1 MWVMQGNNNKTLARF
16 LQYIPIWIGLG
27 LGRFMTFKMR
37 GAFFAALG
45 GFFVPRVSGARNR
58 IINGLKRVYPDM
70 SEDEALKLCKKISQN
85 AGRTLSE
92 ILFNASYKN
101 RLDLFDAQGPGLDI
115 LRKAKADGKGA
126 IIVSAHFGQWEA
138 IRHYLKSQG
147 METGAVYRE
156 NSNPWYEQDFLKGIE
171 QGGLPIIAKSSSG
184 NIKMVRHLRKGGF
197 FALLVDQ
204 KFQSGHLI
212 PFLGIDALTPIAAA
226 ELALRYDLPLVPA
239 FGTRDENGLN
249 IHVEF
254 EEPVKHSDALTMT
267 EEVNNRIST
276 RILGKPEQWYWLHK
290 RWDHVFLYEKHHGG
304 KS

>member
-1 MWVMQGNNNKTLARF
+1 MQTTRKKTLLNF
-16 LQYIPIWIGLG
+16 LQYLPIGLCLC
-27 LGRFMTFKMR
+27 LGRLMSFQTR
-37 GAFFAALG
+37 SRFFASIC
-45 GFFVPRVSGARNR
+45 GFLVPRIPMTRKRVLD
-58 IINGLKRVYPDM
+58 GLNRVYPNM
-70 SEDEALKLCKKISQN
+70 PPSETAVLCKKIGQN
-85 AGRTLSE
+85 FGRTISE
-92 ILFNASYKN
+92 ILFNESYKK
-101 RLDLFDAQGPGLDI
+101 RLDLFDAQGPGLDL

-156 NSNPWYEQDFLKGIE
+156 NSNPWYEQDFLAGIK
-171 QGGLPIIAKSSSG
+171 QGGLPIVAKSSSG

-212 PFLGIDALTPIAAA
+212 PFLGVDALTPVAAA

-254 EEPVKHSDALTMT
+254 EAPVEHSDALTMT
-267 EEVNNRIST
+267 EEVNNRISA
-276 RILGKPEQWYWLHK
+276 RILNKPEQWYWLHK
-290 RWDHVFLYEKHHGG
+290 RWDHVFLYKKHHGG
-304 KS
+304 KP

>member
-1 MWVMQGNNNKTLARF
+1 MS
-16 LQYIPIWIGLG
+16 
-27 LGRFMTFKMR
+27 FKMR

-45 GFFVPRVSGARNR
+45 GFLVPRISGARNR
-58 IINGLKRVYPDM
+58 IINGLKRVYPNI
-70 SEDEALKLCKKISQN
+70 SEADALKLCKNISQN
-85 AGRTLSE
+85 SGRTLSE

-101 RLDLFDAQGPGLDI
+101 RLDLFDAQGPGLDV
-115 LRKAKADGKGA
+115 LRQAKAEGKGA

-138 IRHYLKSQG
+138 IRHFMKSQD

-171 QGGLPIIAKSSSG
+171 QGGLPIVAKSSSG

-212 PFLGIDALTPIAAA
+212 PFLGVDALTSIAAA

-239 FGTRDENGLN
+239 FGTRDENNLN
-249 IHVEF
+249 IHVVF
-254 EEPVKHSDALTMT
+254 EEPIEHTDAMTMT
-267 EEVNNRIST
+267 REINDRISA
-276 RILGKPEQWYWLHK
+276 RIMDKPEQWYWLHK
-290 RWDHVFLYEKHHGG
+290 RWDDIFLYEHHHG
-304 KS
+304 KKP